1 MAAKKD
7 EQEINLNDVQAQVAA
22 ILEQARK
29 EAAKIV
35 EDARAAS
42 KGDMTA
48 DQKAER
54 EAENA
59 KGEELVEVKLF
70 KDNDKYKE
78 PVFVGCNGDTIAIE
92 RGVRVKIKKKFADIL
107 DNSEHQDYETSRM
120 IEKKSSEFAKSGL

>member
-1 MAAKKD
+1 MAVKKE
-7 EQEINLNDVQAQVAA
+7 EQDINLNDVQSQVAA
-22 ILEQARK
+22 ILEQAKK

-35 EDARAAS
+35 EDAKAAS

-48 DQKAER
+48 DQKAAR

-59 KGEELVEVKLF
+59 EGEELVEVKLF
-70 KDNDKYKE
+70 KDNDKYRE
-78 PVFVGCNGDTIAIE
+78 PVFVGCNGETIAIE

-107 DNSEHQDYETSRM
+107 DNSEHQDYETSVM

>member
-22 ILEQARK
+22 ILEQAKK
-29 EAAKIV
+29 EAAQIV

-78 PVFVGCNGDTIAIE
+78 PVFVGCNGETIAIE

-107 DNSEHQDYETSRM
+107 DNSEHQDYETSKM
-120 IEKKSSEFAKSGL
+120 IENKSSEFAKSGL

>member
-1 MAAKKD
+1 MAVKKE
-7 EQEINLNDVQAQVAA
+7 EQDINLNDVQAQVAA
-22 ILEQARK
+22 ILEQAKK

-35 EDARAAS
+35 EDAKAAS

-48 DQKAER
+48 EQKAAR

-59 KGEELVEVKLF
+59 EGEKLVDVKLF

-78 PVFVGCNGDTIAIE
+78 PVFVGCNGENIAIE

-107 DNSEHQDYETSRM
+107 DNSEHQDYETSVM

>member
-78 PVFVGCNGDTIAIE
+78 PVFVGCNGETIAIE